1 MVGTI
6 AILIWPLV
14 VFWLFANKA
23 PVTAVAWAILGG
35 YLFLPQDFSFDLPGV
50 PALNKASITAIAASL
65 AAAMLLNQFKTRGMA
80 PGMILTGIM
89 PRSRLVRVL
98 LIGVLVSVIGSVIT
112 NGDKLQYGS
121 TVLQNLRPYDA
132 ISMLGN
138 TIFML
143 LPFLLARKYAA
154 HPEAQIKLLIALA
167 AAGLV
172 YTLPALFEVRMSP
185 QLSQMVYGYF
195 PHQWLQHVR
204 GGGYRPVVFL
214 HHGLWLAIFFSMSFV
229 AALSMWRLRSGR
241 PKTLWLIG
249 SLWLFATLV
258 LSKGLGA
265 LAIGVL
271 LGGIIVA
278 LPTRLQIFSAAIIAG
293 IVLTYPMLRGAGLI
307 PVNEAL
313 DIAES
318 INPQRAAS
326 LQFRVDNEDMLLT
339 RANERP
345 LFGWGAWGRNRVY
358 DAAGTDISTTDGY
371 WVMLIGTSGWIG
383 YLAEFGLLTLP
394 LIFLALRWRSLALT
408 PATAGIALAL
418 TANLIDM
425 IPNATLTPVTW
436 LLAGA
441 LAGRLELG
449 HLPDPATEDIPA
461 LPTRASPYS
470 RQARRHPPQPSHPV

>member
-50 PALNKASITAIAASL
+50 PALNKASIPAIAASL
-65 AAAMLLNQFKTRGMA
+65 AAVVLLNQFKTRGMA

-89 PRSRLVRVL
+89 PRSRLVRIL
-98 LIGVLVSVIGSVIT
+98 LIGVLVSTLGSVLT
-112 NGDKLQYGS
+112 NGDKLQYGA
-121 TVLQNLRPYDA
+121 TVLQNLRPYDVA
-132 ISMLGN
+132 SMLGN
-138 TIFML
+138 SIFML

-195 PHQWLQHVR
+195 PHQWRQHIR

-241 PKTLWLIG
+241 PKTPWLIG

-265 LAIGVL
+265 LAIGIL
-271 LGGIIVA
+271 LGGIIVF
-278 LPTRLQIFSAAIIAG
+278 LPTRTQIFAAAIIAG

-313 DIAES
+313 EIAES
-318 INPQRAAS
+318 IDPQRAQS
-326 LQFRVDNEDMLLT
+326 LQFRVDNEDILLT
-339 RANERP
+339 HANERP
-345 LFGWGAWGRNRVY
+345 LFGWGAWGRNRVF

-394 LIFLALRWRSLALT
+394 LIFLALRWRGLALT

-418 TANLIDM
+418 TANLIDL

-461 LPTRASPYS
+461 LPARASPYS
-470 RQARRHPPQPSHPV
+470 RQSRRHPPQPSHPV